1 MSDNNTPVLVLDD
14 DPIVLKSL
22 SEFLRLEGF
31 GVRSAETLEEAR
43 DLLGSDRFRVA
54 ISDVRLPEGSGFDL
68 LSHIR
73 EMNLPT
79 AVIMLTGYG
88 TIEDA
93 VKAIKMGAFDY
104 VTKPIDDDEVKLAVE
119 RALQHQQLLEENS
132 NLRRQLNM
140 TFQVD
145 NFVCCNPK
153 MKRVLDMVNV
163 MSGTD
168 ATVLITGESGTG
180 KTLVARAI
188 HMNSP
193 RAGQP
198 FVEVSCGTLPETLLE
213 SELFGHVKGA
223 FSGAVANK
231 SGRFEAA
238 DKGTL
243 FLDEI
248 SLASPSLQVKLL
260 RVLESFKFEPVG
272 SNQTRE
278 VDVRLILATNQDLE
292 ELVREEKFR
301 EDLYYRVNVMN
312 INLPPLR
319 ERRDEIPP
327 LAHHFIEKYR
337 RNAPQDIQGVSED
350 AMRLLTEYDW
360 PGNVR
365 ELENVM
371 QRAVLLARSPYI
383 TEEDISVDLSRREEP
398 LLPDGKIV
406 PLKQAMKRVE
416 RKLILSA
423 LEATDGN
430 RKEAAR
436 QLEVNRTTLYNKMHE
451 YDLMD
456 A

>member
-1 MSDNNTPVLVLDD
+1 MPDKTPVLVLDD
-14 DPIVLKSL
+14 DLIVLKSL
-22 SEFLRLEGF
+22 SEFLRLEGYQ
-31 GVRSAETLEEAR
+31 VRAAETLEQAR
-43 DLLGSDRFRVA
+43 NLLGSERFRVA
-54 ISDVRLPEGSGFDL
+54 ITDVRLPEGSGFDL
-68 LSHIR
+68 LSQVR
-73 EMNLPT
+73 ELNLPT

-93 VKAIKMGAFDY
+93 VTAIKMGAFDY
-104 VTKPIDDDEVKLAVE
+104 VTKPIADDEVKLTVE
-119 RALQHQQLLEENS
+119 RALQQQQLLEEN
-132 NLRRQLNM
+132 NDLRRQLNM

-145 NFVCCNPK
+145 NFVCCNPR

-163 MSGTD
+163 MSATD

-231 SGRFEAA
+231 RGRFEAA
-238 DKGTL
+238 HKGTL

-248 SLASPSLQVKLL
+248 SLASPSLQMKLL

-272 SNQTRE
+272 SNDTRE
-278 VDVRLILATNQDLE
+278 VDVRLILATNQDLA
-292 ELVREEKFR
+292 ELVQQEEFR

-312 INLPPLR
+312 ITLPPLR

-327 LAHHFIEKYR
+327 LAHHFVEKYR
-337 RNAPQDIQGVSED
+337 SSARQDIKGINED
-350 AMRLLTEYDW
+350 AMRLLTGYDW

-371 QRAVLLARSPYI
+371 QRAVLLARAPYI
-383 TEEDISVDLSRREEP
+383 TAEDISVDQAPPEEP
-398 LLPDGKIV
+398 LLPDGKVV
-406 PLKQAMKRVE
+406 PLKKAMKRVE
-416 RKLILSA
+416 RKLILKA

-436 QLEVNRTTLYNKMHE
+436 QLEVNRTTLYNKLHE
-451 YDLMD
+451 YDIMD

>member
-1 MSDNNTPVLVLDD
+1 
-14 DPIVLKSL
+14 
-22 SEFLRLEGF
+22 
-31 GVRSAETLEEAR
+31 
-43 DLLGSDRFRVA
+43 
-54 ISDVRLPEGSGFDL
+54 
-68 LSHIR
+68 
-73 EMNLPT
+73 
-79 AVIMLTGYG
+79 
-88 TIEDA
+88 
-93 VKAIKMGAFDY
+93 IKMGAFDY